1 MATFSIGTHLPMF
14 QHLHN
19 SRLPLLGLCTV
30 ESSPFFG
37 SSSCRTRFAGAIPTL
52 LRHNVLARAED
63 KARDPTPSSFQP
75 QQSSQQQFQNL
86 TPESGSCDP
95 LCSLDE
101 TSSQEF
107 EDSYQPK
114 TDFLKAVAIL
124 ATAATGAVAI
134 NHSWVATNQDLA
146 MALLFVIGYA
156 GIIFEES
163 LAFNKSGVGLLMAV
177 SLWVIRSIGAPSTDI
192 AVSELTHASAE
203 VSEIVFFLLGAMTIV
218 EIVDAH
224 QGFKLVTDN
233 ITTRNPRL
241 LLWVIGI
248 VTFFLSSVLDNLTS
262 TIVMVS
268 LLRKL
273 VPPSEYR
280 KILGAVVVIAAN
292 AGGAWTPIG
301 DVTTTMLWI
310 HGQISTV
317 QTVKDLFVPS
327 AVSLAVPLALMSLTS
342 EVNGKGQNSPNVL
355 ASEQI
360 APRGQLVF
368 SVGLGALIFVPVFKA
383 LTGLPPYMGML
394 LGLGVLWILTDAIH
408 YGESER
414 QKLKVPQ
421 ALSRIDTQGVL
432 FFLGILLS
440 VSSLEAAGILREI
453 ANYLDAHVPS
463 SELIASTIGLISAVI
478 DNVPLVAATMGM
490 YDVTSFPQ
498 DSEFWQL
505 IAFCAG
511 TGGSMLI
518 IGSAAGVAFMGM
530 EKVDFFWY
538 LRKISGFAF
547 AGYAAGIV
555 AYLALHKLNISLP
568 TLAEAG
574 DAWFL
579 NTPEQSLGFILAD
592 HGFDVWVGNVRGT
605 RWSHG
610 HISLLEKKKQFWDWS
625 WQELA
630 LYDVAEMINYIN
642 SVTNS
647 KIFVVGHSQGT
658 IISLAAF
665 TQPEIVEKV
674 EAAALLSPISYLDHV
689 SAPLVLRM
697 VKMHIDEMILT
708 MGIHQLNFKSEW
720 GASLL
725 VSLCD
730 TRLSCNDMLSSITG
744 KNCCFNESR
753 VEFYLEQ
760 EPHPSSS
767 KNLNH
772 LFQMIRKGTYSKYDY
787 GKLKNL
793 IEYGKFNPPKFD
805 LSRIPKSLPLWMAY
819 GGNDALAD
827 ITDFQHTLKEL
838 PSPPEV
844 VYLENYGHVDFI
856 LSLQA
861 KQDLYDPMI
870 SFFKSSGKFSSM

>member
-1 MATFSIGTHLPMF
+1 MASFSTATHLSIF
-14 QHLHN
+14 QHLR
-19 SRLPLLGLCTV
+19 SSKRPLHALCSV

-37 SSSCRTRFAGAIPTL
+37 SSSVRTKFTGTIPRL

-63 KARDPTPSSFQP
+63 KERDPTSSSFQL
-75 QQSSQQQFQNL
+75 QQSSQSQNL
-86 TPESGSCDP
+86 APESGSCDP

-107 EDSYQPK
+107 EESYQPK
-114 TDFLKAVAIL
+114 TDSLKALAIL
-124 ATAATGAVAI
+124 AAAATGAMAI

-146 MALLFVIGYA
+146 MALLFVLGYA

-177 SLWVIRSIGAPSTDI
+177 SLWVIRSLGAPSTDI

-203 VSEIVFFLLGAMTIV
+203 VSEIVFFLLGAMTVV
-218 EIVDAH
+218 EIVDSH
-224 QGFKLVTDN
+224 QGFKLVTDS
-233 ITTRNPRL
+233 ITTRNPRI
-241 LLWVIGI
+241 LLWVIGF

-317 QTVKDLFVPS
+317 QTMKSLFVPS
-327 AVSLAVPLALMSLTS
+327 VVSLAVPLALLSLTS
-342 EVNGKGQNSPNVL
+342 EVNKKGQNSSNVL

-421 ALSRIDTQGVL
+421 ALSRIDTQGIL

-453 ANYLDAHVPS
+453 ANYLDAHIAS

-498 DSEFWQL
+498 DSVFWQL

-518 IGSAAGVAFMGM
+518 IGSASGVAFMGM
-530 EKVDFFWY
+530 EKVDFLWY

-555 AYLALHKLNISLP
+555 AYIALHKLNISLS
-568 TLAEAG
+568 TLAEVP
-574 DAWFL
+574 FL
-579 NTPEQSLGFILAD
+579 
-592 HGFDVWVGNVRGT
+592 
-605 RWSHG
+605 
-610 HISLLEKKKQFWDWS
+610 
-625 WQELA
+625 
-630 LYDVAEMINYIN
+630 
-642 SVTNS
+642 
-647 KIFVVGHSQGT
+647 
-658 IISLAAF
+658 
-665 TQPEIVEKV
+665 
-674 EAAALLSPISYLDHV
+674 
-689 SAPLVLRM
+689 
-697 VKMHIDEMILT
+697 
-708 MGIHQLNFKSEW
+708 
-720 GASLL
+720 
-725 VSLCD
+725 
-730 TRLSCNDMLSSITG
+730 
-744 KNCCFNESR
+744 
-753 VEFYLEQ
+753 
-760 EPHPSSS
+760 
-767 KNLNH
+767 
-772 LFQMIRKGTYSKYDY
+772 
-787 GKLKNL
+787 
-793 IEYGKFNPPKFD
+793 
-805 LSRIPKSLPLWMAY
+805 
-819 GGNDALAD
+819 
-827 ITDFQHTLKEL
+827 
-838 PSPPEV
+838 
-844 VYLENYGHVDFI
+844 
-856 LSLQA
+856 
-861 KQDLYDPMI
+861 
-870 SFFKSSGKFSSM
+870 SGS

>member
-1 MATFSIGTHLPMF
+1 MATISIGTHLSMF
-14 QHLHN
+14 QHLRN
-19 SRLPLLGLCTV
+19 SRHARCTV
-30 ESSPFFG
+30 DSSPLFA
-37 SSSCRTRFAGAIPTL
+37 SSSSTIRFRGTNNPTL
-52 LRHNVLARAED
+52 PRHNVLARAED
-63 KARDPTPSSFQP
+63 KARDSPPSSFRP
-75 QQSSQQQFQNL
+75 QQSSQQQLQNL
-86 TPESGSCDP
+86 TPEPGTCDP

-114 TDFLKAVAIL
+114 TDLLKAVAIF
-124 ATAATGAVAI
+124 AAAATGAVAI
-134 NHSWVATNQDLA
+134 NHSWVAANQDLA

-177 SLWVIRSIGAPSTDI
+177 SLWVVRSIGAPSTDI

-241 LLWVIGI
+241 LLWVIGF

-317 QTVKDLFVPS
+317 QTMTGLFVPS
-327 AVSLAVPLALMSLTS
+327 AISLAVPLALMSLTS

-383 LTGLPPYMGML
+383 STGLPPYMGML

-414 QKLKVPQ
+414 QRLKVPQ
-421 ALSRIDTQGVL
+421 ALSRIDTQGAL

-453 ANYLDAHVPS
+453 ANYLDAHVSS
-463 SELIASTIGLISAVI
+463 SELIASAIGVISAII

-490 YDVTSFPQ
+490 YDVASFPQ

-538 LRKISGFAF
+538 LRKVSGFAF
-547 AGYAAGIV
+547 AGYAAGIA
-555 AYLALHKLNISLP
+555 AYLAFHNANISLP
-568 TLAEAG
+568 TLAEVP
-574 DAWFL
+574 FL
-579 NTPEQSLGFILAD
+579 
-592 HGFDVWVGNVRGT
+592 
-605 RWSHG
+605 
-610 HISLLEKKKQFWDWS
+610 
-625 WQELA
+625 
-630 LYDVAEMINYIN
+630 
-642 SVTNS
+642 
-647 KIFVVGHSQGT
+647 
-658 IISLAAF
+658 
-665 TQPEIVEKV
+665 
-674 EAAALLSPISYLDHV
+674 
-689 SAPLVLRM
+689 
-697 VKMHIDEMILT
+697 
-708 MGIHQLNFKSEW
+708 
-720 GASLL
+720 
-725 VSLCD
+725 
-730 TRLSCNDMLSSITG
+730 
-744 KNCCFNESR
+744 
-753 VEFYLEQ
+753 
-760 EPHPSSS
+760 
-767 KNLNH
+767 
-772 LFQMIRKGTYSKYDY
+772 
-787 GKLKNL
+787 
-793 IEYGKFNPPKFD
+793 
-805 LSRIPKSLPLWMAY
+805 
-819 GGNDALAD
+819 
-827 ITDFQHTLKEL
+827 
-838 PSPPEV
+838 
-844 VYLENYGHVDFI
+844 
-856 LSLQA
+856 
-861 KQDLYDPMI
+861 
-870 SFFKSSGKFSSM
+870 SGS